1 MFDCI
6 PENSPKSIV
15 NCLAHMKIFK
25 RKKKKKTEHK
35 IYHTN
40 SLIPQILNTNKS
52 TIPKY
57 NVVTQNISKIIWK
70 YKKIKIKISWR
81 SNGALIWESQQAA
94 AEGPDLAMGSSSEQG
109 SLIGIS
115 SYPQSERERER
126 ERERGRGQ
134 WVCHQSQRVTAGCSG
149 GWGRWVTQ
157 GEVGRGRGEWSV
169 WEP

>member
-35 IYHTN
+35 IYHNN

-57 NVVTQNISKIIWK
+57 NVVTQNVSKII
-70 YKKIKIKISWR
+70 
-81 SNGALIWESQQAA
+81 
-94 AEGPDLAMGSSSEQG
+94 
-109 SLIGIS
+109 
-115 SYPQSERERER
+115 
-126 ERERGRGQ
+126 
-134 WVCHQSQRVTAGCSG
+134 
-149 GWGRWVTQ
+149 
-157 GEVGRGRGEWSV
+157 
-169 WEP
+169 